1 MHRTHWG
8 VESLSHGGEGETGT
22 GPGDEFED
30 CRNPVDH
37 AVAGAHGH
45 PLEPYGSEPML
56 ARAVER
62 LVRQSN
68 AGDLVLFGA
77 YDGYEIVSFDDQIG
91 AHGSAGGSQL
101 HPFLIGPRGLGLEN
115 AVLEDARDLHAALM
129 SKYST

>member
-1 MHRTHWG
+1 MSADGRA
-8 VESLSHGGEGETGT
+8 LIAGGILGSVSGK
-22 GPGDEFED
+22 
-30 CRNPVDH
+30 N
-37 AVAGAHGH
+37 
-45 PLEPYGSEPML
+45 PLEPYGSEPVL

-62 LVRQSN
+62 LVRPSN

-101 HPFLIGPRGLGLEN
+101 HPFLIGPRGLGLES

-129 SKYST
+129 SKYSR